1 MNTSPF
7 ASQTVTVLSSGG
19 GGGNNTANTVNAETE
34 TIPMQKTGVPIAGL
48 IAAILMVLGGT
59 ALRKLQK

>member
-7 ASQTVTVLSSGG
+7 ASQTVTVLNS

-48 IAAILMVLGGT
+48 IAAILVVLGGT
-59 ALRKLQK
+59 TLRKLQN